1 MMDCVKSIMLLSDF
15 HDGALNQE
23 EQAQVRAHLALCS
36 PCKGIF
42 RDIDTIVTAASKLR
56 DEQGIAFPDENVLWQ
71 RMQIAK

>member
-15 HDGALNQE
+15 HDGALTQE
-23 EQAQVRAHLALCS
+23 EQAEVQAHLAMCS

-42 RDIDTIVTAASKLR
+42 RDIDTIVIAASGLR
-56 DEQGIAFPDENVLWQ
+56 GEEGITFPDENVLWQ

>member
-1 MMDCVKSIMLLSDF
+1 MDCVKSIMLLSDF

-23 EQAQVRAHLALCS
+23 EQAQLRAHLALCP

-42 RDIDTIVTAASKLR
+42 RDIDTIVTAAGKLR
-56 DEQGIAFPDENVLWQ
+56 DEQGITFPDENVLWQ